1 MSNIAERYTSLCR
14 AYVKL
19 SDRFQ
24 QLDVE
29 HMTLKTKV
37 VPLLKSL
44 KTHKAAV
51 ERLQKENGQLIQDLQ
66 VLTVKHTEEMK
77 PLEQENQALRQELQV
92 VTAKYETLQPL
103 EQENQALRQE
113 LQVVTAKYET
123 LQPFESLLQPD
134 MQAALAEAE
143 EQILLVDETIEEID
157 QNGDPDL
164 NPAEQQLLA
173 EYWVA
178 PDLFEISEVVA
189 SNGVADRPLVGVAR

>member
-29 HMTLKTKV
+29 HMTLKSKV

-51 ERLQKENGQLIQDLQ
+51 ERLQQENGQLVQDLQ
-66 VLTVKHTEEMK
+66 ALTVKYTDEMS
-77 PLEQENQALRQELQV
+77 PLQQENQALQQELQT
-92 VTAKYETLQPL
+92 VTAKYE
-103 EQENQALRQE
+103 A
-113 LQVVTAKYET
+113 

-164 NPAEQQLLA
+164 SPSEQQLLA

-178 PDLFEISEVVA
+178 PDMFDSLEVA
-189 SNGVADRPLVGVAR
+189 SSNGVADRALVGVAH